1 MEAPAAEEP
10 AAEAPAAEEPAAEAP
25 AAEEPAAE
33 APAAEEPAAE
43 EPETFEVILEG
54 KGVLLVGVNGLQTTL
69 PRGVEVTVSA
79 EIYNRLKN
87 AGEIA

>member
-1 MEAPAAEEP
+1 MDELTLEEQTGAAPLM
-10 AAEAPAAEEPAAEAP
+10 
-25 AAEEPAAE
+25 E

>member
-1 MEAPAAEEP
+1 MDELTLEEQTGAAPLM
-10 AAEAPAAEEPAAEAP
+10 EAP